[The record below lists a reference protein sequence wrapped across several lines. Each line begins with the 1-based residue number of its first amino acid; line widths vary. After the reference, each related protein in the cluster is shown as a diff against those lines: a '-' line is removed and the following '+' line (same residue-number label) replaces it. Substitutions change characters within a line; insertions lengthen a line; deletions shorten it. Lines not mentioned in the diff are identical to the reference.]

1 LRHLVRIF
9 ATALLAS
16 VLTVLAPTAGAQDSG
31 LAFLAVG
38 LDAESLALGNQAA
51 ATANGALANFWNP
64 AGLGGFEGAQV
75 AASHHIWISDVRTY
89 GALAA
94 VGLGKEWGGG
104 AVHST
109 TRFGEGEAQDGGP
122 VAPGADEAEFL
133 AIGVGLGRRLGSQ
146 VRIGGGFKVLSE
158 QVASS
163 RAFGYAFDGGLQASF
178 MGDDVRLGVALA
190 NVGEM
195 GTLNVEPTKLP
206 RVFRVGASVSPFRI
220 VNAFDA
226 TLLFDTDLYG
236 EVSHNSARDRTQVHA
251 GMSGIVLETVVVR
264 VGYLSNDD
272 LRNWSFGAG
281 LQAAGLVFDYALLP
295 FEEGFGGAAHI
306 LTGTYSF

>member
-1 LRHLVRIF
+1 MRMVRALCLVF
-9 ATALLAS
+9 CGAAGALS
-16 VLTVLAPTAGAQDSG
+16 VCAQDSG

-38 LDAESLALGNQAA
+38 LDAESLALGNQGV
-51 ATANGALANFWNP
+51 ATATGALAEFWNP
-64 AGLGGFEGAQV
+64 AGLGGFDGTQL

-94 VGLGKEWGGG
+94 MRFGSRWGGG
-104 AVHST
+104 AFLSS
-109 TRFGEGEAQDGGP
+109 TRFGDADDRPAGGLNSG
-122 VAPGADEAEFL
+122 VDEAEFL
-133 AIGVGLGRRLGSQ
+133 AIGVGAGRRVGNHLRFGA
-146 VRIGGGFKVLSE
+146 GFKVLSE
-158 QVASS
+158 QLASS
-163 RAFGYAFDGGLQASF
+163 RAFGYAFDGGMQASF
-178 MGDDVRLGVALA
+178 LDDDVRFGAALA

-195 GTLNVEPTKLP
+195 STLNVEPTKLP

-226 TLLFDTDLYG
+226 TLLFDTDLYA
-236 EVSHNSARDRTQVHA
+236 EISHNTAQDRTQVHV
-251 GMSGIVLETVVVR
+251 GVSGVVLETVVVR
-264 VGYLSNDD
+264 TGYLSNDD

-281 LQAAGLVFDYALLP
+281 LQAAGLIFDYALLP